1 MIQRLL
7 SPLSILQIRKVTLNC
22 GAMAASAVRLKS
34 SGGQKP
40 AVGVA
45 AVVLRKSS
53 ADRLNPEVL
62 MIQRGKEPKKG
73 YWSFPGGRLELG
85 ETMAQCA
92 KRELKEE
99 TCLDV
104 SVQDHVVT
112 VIDVITYENED
123 ASKALDYHYVV
134 VDLLAFGDG
143 TPKASDDV
151 LDARWIA
158 MSDVTATVPCHDG
171 IEDAI
176 AKLRVQLPALSWP
189 N

>member
-62 MIQRGKEPKKG
+62 MIQRGKEPKKDSSMQG
-73 YWSFPGGRLELG
+73 TGRFRAVGLNLER
-85 ETMAQCA
+85 QWH
-92 KRELKEE
+92 
-99 TCLDV
+99 
-104 SVQDHVVT
+104 SVQSA
-112 VIDVITYENED
+112 N
-123 ASKALDYHYVV
+123 
-134 VDLLAFGDG
+134 
-143 TPKASDDV
+143 
-151 LDARWIA
+151 
-158 MSDVTATVPCHDG
+158 
-171 IEDAI
+171 
-176 AKLRVQLPALSWP
+176 
-189 N
+189 